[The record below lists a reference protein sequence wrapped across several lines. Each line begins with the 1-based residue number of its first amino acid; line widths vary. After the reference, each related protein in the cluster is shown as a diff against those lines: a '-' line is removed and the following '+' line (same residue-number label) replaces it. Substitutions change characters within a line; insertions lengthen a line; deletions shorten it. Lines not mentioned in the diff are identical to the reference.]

1 MKLNSNTLE
10 ALVSREMGLAATV
23 WIGKDKVD
31 LRLLGDVEFCE
42 YAKNSTG
49 HVTFMLDDRKA
60 RALEGSLT

>member
-1 MKLNSNTLE
+1 
-10 ALVSREMGLAATV
+10 MGLAATV